1 MKDDRVGPPPNGT
14 QALRHEL
21 RTRVRRPAHVGATP
35 FGDGP
40 TLAAKSNEKK
50 EKLNNKWQ
58 DSVTYVLNH
67 KCYLCPDRPPAA
79 WSGDSQSQI
88 ANCRGLLA
96 SDATLINLGLES
108 AEFGLGY
115 WRGVGKLAINDASG

>member
-21 RTRVRRPAHVGATP
+21 RTVVRRPGPVGATP

-40 TLAAKSNEKK
+40 TLGAKRTKTKRKK

-58 DSVTYVLNH
+58 DSVTYVLTH
-67 KCYLCPDRPPAA
+67 ECYLCPDRA
-79 WSGDSQSQI
+79 WNSAIGYW
-88 ANCRGLLA
+88 LLA
-96 SDATLINLGLES
+96 IGYS
-108 AEFGLGY
+108 APEISP
-115 WRGVGKLAINDASG
+115 A